1 MTQKEFDAQMGQLY
15 YEQEKAL
22 QPLRMQV
29 DEFLAKN
36 AELRSQVS
44 AIYAQMDRIKMQRLA
59 VETQIKALNRQYH
72 DRRHELLQLAP
83 EKPDVPKHCPL
94 NEGYIQNFSSL

>member
-29 DEFLAKN
+29 DEFN
-36 AELRSQVS
+36 AQN
-44 AIYAQMDRIKMQRLA
+44 A
-59 VETQIKALNRQYH
+59 
-72 DRRHELLQLAP
+72 ELLQLAP
-83 EKPDVPKHCPL
+83 EKPDVPKRCPL

>member
-29 DEFLAKN
+29 D
-36 AELRSQVS
+36 
-44 AIYAQMDRIKMQRLA
+44 
-59 VETQIKALNRQYH
+59 
-72 DRRHELLQLAP
+72 
-83 EKPDVPKHCPL
+83 
-94 NEGYIQNFSSL
+94 